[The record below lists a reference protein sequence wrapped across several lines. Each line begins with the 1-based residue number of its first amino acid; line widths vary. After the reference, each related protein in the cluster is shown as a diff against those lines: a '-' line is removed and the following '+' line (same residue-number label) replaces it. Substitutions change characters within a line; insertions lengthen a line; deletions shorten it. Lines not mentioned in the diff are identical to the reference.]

1 MNYFDIIGIEPKYE
15 IDKVEVENKY
25 IELQKK
31 YHPDNY
37 VPCEEED
44 NDDAILYNAL
54 KINTAYNI
62 LMDDLK
68 RAIYLLKTHN
78 FDIEND
84 ANKIMI
90 DNNILKDIFMERE
103 YIEYLDDDQLLKTA
117 LDETIEKIKN
127 IILQLSQAFSNNEYL
142 KALQLTVQFK
152 YLDVLKKLIIKKLN

>member
-1 MNYFDIIGIEPKYE
+1 MNYFNIIGIEQKYE
-15 IDKVEVENKY
+15 IDKLELENKY

-37 VPCEEED
+37 VPCDEED
-44 NDDAILYNAL
+44 TEDDILYSAL
-54 KINTAYNI
+54 KINRAYNI

-84 ANKIMI
+84 TNNMMI
-90 DNNILKDIFMERE
+90 DKNLLKNIFMERE

-142 KALQLTVQFK
+142 QALQLTVQFK